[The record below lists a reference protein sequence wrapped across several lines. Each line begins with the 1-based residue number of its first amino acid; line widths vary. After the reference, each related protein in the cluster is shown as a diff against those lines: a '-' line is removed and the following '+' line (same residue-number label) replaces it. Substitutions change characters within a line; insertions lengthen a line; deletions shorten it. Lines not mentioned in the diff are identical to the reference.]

1 MIQRRDLLKK
11 SAAVLAGAQVLSAG
25 AQSFPSRPM
34 RLIVGFAPGGANDIL
49 ARIYAKKMQDVLQ
62 QPVVVE
68 NKPGANSIIAAE
80 YVAKAAPDG
89 YTLLVASNGLMTINP
104 AIYPKLNYDPE
115 RDFEVIGAFAY
126 YPYVVISKAGAGLDD
141 IASLRAAS
149 AKREL
154 THGVGSSV
162 FQLTGEHLARQA
174 GIKVLHVPY
183 RGSAPVITAVL
194 AGEVDF
200 AIVDIG
206 SSLPFVQSGRI
217 KAIGVTSAASST
229 VLPSVPPIGVVGNPP
244 TPFQVNAWTCLATP
258 ANLDPAAATRL
269 RAALQVA
276 AADPDTGTQL
286 KRLGMDPGTI
296 ADTSLLRRIRE
307 ERTQWTNLARAAG
320 IKAE

>member
-11 SAAVLAGAQVLSAG
+11 SAAVLASAPVLTVG
-25 AQSFPSRPM
+25 AQSYPSRPV

-49 ARIYAKKMQDVLQ
+49 ARVYATKMQNVLQ

-80 YVAKAAPDG
+80 YVAKSAPDG

-104 AIYPKLNYDPE
+104 AIYPRLNYDPA
-115 RDFEVIGAFAY
+115 RDFDVIGAFAY

-141 IASLRAAS
+141 IASLRAA
-149 AKREL
+149 AATREL

-162 FQLTGEHLARQA
+162 FQLTSEYLARQS
-174 GIKVLHVPY
+174 GMKILHVPY

-194 AGEVDF
+194 SGEVDF

-206 SSLPFVQSGRI
+206 SALPFVQSGRI
-217 KAIGVTSAASST
+217 KAIAVTSPTSSA
-229 VLPSVPPIGVVGNPP
+229 VLPSVPPIGAVGNPP
-244 TPFQVNAWTCLATP
+244 KPFQVTAWTCLATP
-258 ANLDPAAATRL
+258 SKLDPAAATRL
-269 RAALQVA
+269 RAALQA
-276 AADPDTGTQL
+276 ATADPDTGSQL
-286 KRLGMDPGTI
+286 QRLGMDPGAL
-296 ADTSLLRRIRE
+296 ADAALLRRIRD
-307 ERTQWTNLARAAG
+307 ERTQWTQLAQAAG